1 MTNEV
6 VLGID
11 LGTSSVKVL
20 ALFQNGK
27 FHTHAEP
34 LTLIHPQNGYNEQ
47 RPEDWVTQTF
57 KAIRSTLM
65 NHKISGDAVKAISF
79 SGQMHGLV
87 ALGKDQQVLRRLCPS

>member
-65 NHKISGDAVKAISF
+65 NHKISGMLLKQLAFQDRCM
-79 SGQMHGLV
+79 GWL
-87 ALGKDQQVLRRLCPS
+87 L